1 MKSNAEQNWFD
12 DLINDF
18 VPNVPKCPH
27 IPKRLRG
34 QNETTETRMD
44 KGICNPVPNVPIVPT
59 KKGNAEKINS
69 ITSHQEAVLK
79 NWLTEI
85 GESESEHYLVLN
97 KCRKDCEA
105 RNYFLK
111 LAAQHAREKRRQKV
125 IKMLADNPDIQRAF
139 IADAES
145 NKDNVIL
152 TMVIRDKYSFE
163 MLIPKTKYDAFN
175 ILAAIQNLGMQ

>member
-1 MKSNAEQNWFD
+1 MKSNVQQNWFD

-59 KKGNAEKINS
+59 KKGNTEKINS
-69 ITSHQEAVLK
+69 ITPSQEAILK
-79 NWLTEI
+79 TWLTEI
-85 GESESEHYLVLN
+85 GEPESEHYLVLS
-97 KCRKDCEA
+97 KCKQDHEA
-105 RNYFLK
+105 LAYFLERANEYAK
-111 LAAQHAREKRRQKV
+111 EKRRQRV
-125 IKMLADNPDIQRAF
+125 VKMLEDNLSIQRAF
-139 IADAES
+139 VTDSES
-145 NKDNVIL
+145 DKDNVIL
-152 TMVIRDKYSFE
+152 TMGIRNQYSLE

>member
-1 MKSNAEQNWFD
+1 MKSNVQQNWFD
-12 DLINDF
+12 ELINDF
-18 VPNVPKCPH
+18 APSCPH

-44 KGICNPVPNVPIVPT
+44 KGICNPVPNFPIVPT

-111 LAAQHAREKRRQKV
+111 LAAQHAREKRRQRV
-125 IKMLADNPDIQRAF
+125 VKMLEDNLSIQRAF
-139 IADAES
+139 VTDTETDRA
-145 NKDNVIL
+145 NVIL
-152 TMVIRDKYSFE
+152 TLAVRGVGVCEFLIQKSKYEPF
-163 MLIPKTKYDAFN
+163 M
-175 ILAAIQNLGMQ
+175 ILEALETGSLQ